1 MTRAKFASALAREPE
16 HIRKAGRAI
25 VKNLA
30 IIESDKSCDEDKAAA
45 KVQLPKSLALFEKA
59 RKAQ

>member
-16 HIRKAGRAI
+16 HIRKAGKNI

-30 IIESDKSCDEDKAAA
+30 IMESKSHCEGDKAAA
-45 KVQLPKSLALFEKA
+45 KAQLPKSLALFEKA